1 MSKRISSKKKNIKVG
16 RNIVRAW
23 FDTVI
28 NPLLNEL
35 KKEEQLLKDNNW
47 TWRFLS
53 NRLESIRPIQDMISY
68 QAMDNLEQF
77 TEFYPSIKEFIAEH
91 DEGVSKLLIECE
103 DLHRILAES
112 PLLLE
117 LYKKITSP
125 ESLANLGKIS
135 KWGRE
140 LTIRDIFGSN
150 YEKDHLETLA
160 EYIVNKT
167 HLLPAYYGT
176 SPLWNK
182 HRDEFIALLNKPVI
196 RDYYART
203 VKAGETLLETVRELI
218 NELKKIRS
226 DLSLEHDLPY
236 VSATTL
242 YAEQS

>member
-1 MSKRISSKKKNIKVG
+1 MSNRISSKKKPVKVG

-35 KKEEQLLKDNNW
+35 KKEEQLLEDNNW

-53 NRLESIRPIQDMISY
+53 NRLESIRPIQEMISY
-68 QAMDNLEQF
+68 QAVDNLEQF
-77 TEFYPSIKEFIAEH
+77 TEFYPSIKVLIAKH
-91 DEGVSKLLIECE
+91 DEQVSKLLSECE
-103 DLHRILAES
+103 DLHRVLADSS
-112 PLLLE
+112 PLLE
-117 LYKKITSP
+117 LYKELTSP
-125 ESLANLGKIS
+125 ESLAKLDKTGT
-135 KWGRE
+135 GRE
-140 LTIRDIFGSN
+140 ITIQELFGSSP
-150 YEKDHLETLA
+150 ERTHLEFLA
-160 EYIVNKT
+160 EYIANKT
-167 HLLPAYYGT
+167 NPLPIYYNT

-196 RDYYART
+196 RDYYVRT

-218 NELKKIRS
+218 NSLKKIRS